1 MNYDKFLLVFSLFT
15 LCVLFGLMFMGGY
28 VSSSGVGL
36 SCPDWPLCPQGLVP
50 SSEFLIEYVHRSIA
64 ATTGLLVFLTAVFVI
79 RGKNAER
86 LTKIFSIIAAAAV
99 VGQIALGATVIT
111 EKLHALLV
119 TAHLGLGLVLYSC
132 LVIVVVN
139 TYYTNQRIKSS
150 LSSPS
155 PSPSSLLPASAPSRS
170 TASPT
175 VASPSSASSS
185 SSSSDGEP
193 SANFFTG
200 KPDL

>member
-1 MNYDKFLLVFSLFT
+1 MNYDNFLLSFSLFT

-79 RGKNAER
+79 RGKNPER
-86 LTKIFSIIAAAAV
+86 FTKIFSIIAAAAV

-132 LVIVVVN
+132 LVIVAVN

-150 LSSPS
+150 LSPS
-155 PSPSSLLPASAPSRS
+155 PHSLPSHSSPLPTAPSQSPTRPTASSLPS
-170 TASPT
+170 
-175 VASPSSASSS
+175 VSSS
-185 SSSSDGEP
+185 LDGKP
-193 SANFFTG
+193 SANFSTG
-200 KPDL
+200 KSDL